1 MSHKKVGL
9 ILGGVVLLLLVVLA
23 IPSMFFISRSQI
35 TTSNF
40 GPDMMGLAYDSYDK
54 GVAEE
59 AAYAPAPTAPGMAAQ
74 EVADTTER
82 LIIKTGSVSMVV
94 QDVPL
99 AVQQVSAFATG
110 NSGFVVSSYVSKNEV
125 APTGRITVRIPVNI
139 FDRGVEEIKKFGDV
153 QSEQVDG
160 QDVTE
165 EYVDLD
171 SQLRNLRA
179 TEEQFLAILRQAQK
193 IEDILAVQR
202 ELTQI
207 RGQIEQIQGRMKYL
221 KQSAQLATLSVSL
234 STDPSGLPVVDDGE
248 QWRPLAVIKDA
259 LRSLV
264 GLGKNIAELAIWL
277 VVFIPIWLGFGLVI
291 WLVRRWFRRRKAA
304 KNINS

>member
-1 MSHKKVGL
+1 MK
-9 ILGGVVLLLLVVLA
+9 
-23 IPSMFFISRSQI
+23 
-35 TTSNF
+35 
-40 GPDMMGLAYDSYDK
+40 
-54 GVAEE
+54 
-59 AAYAPAPTAPGMAAQ
+59 
-74 EVADTTER
+74 
-82 LIIKTGSVSMVV
+82 
-94 QDVPL
+94 
-99 AVQQVSAFATG
+99 QVSAFATANG
-110 NSGFVVSSYVSKNEV
+110 GFVVSSYVSKNEV